1 MPPLGRP
8 GGRHDV
14 APMLRSL
21 AAPRARYGPLRDPRG
36 ACLPWGGPAGVM
48 MDVWNNLLQ
57 GFIVAGTPINLLWA
71 LVGCTIGTAVGVL
84 PGIGPATAVAMLLPI
99 TLKVEATASMIFF
112 AGIYYGAMYGG
123 STTSILLNTPGEA
136 GSMVTAL
143 EGNKMA
149 KNGRAGAALATA
161 AIGSFVAGTIATVLV
176 TLFAPLVA
184 LHAVKLGPPEYFLL
198 MLLAFCT
205 VSAVLGQSTLRGLTA
220 LGIGLAMG
228 LVGIDQITAQARY
241 TGGVPELMDG
251 LEVVLV
257 AVGLFAVAEALYA
270 VLYQGR
276 VVETQN
282 KLSRVHMTREE
293 WRRSWPAWLR
303 ATAIGFPFGTIPAGG
318 SEIPTFISYA
328 TEKKIS
334 KHRHEFGG
342 IGAIE
347 GVAGPEAANNAAVT
361 ATLIPLLTLG
371 IPTSNTT
378 AILLGAFQ
386 NYGIQPG
393 PQLFET
399 NGALVWALIASLYIG
414 NVMLLVLNLPLVG
427 LWVKLLKIPKPPLY
441 AGILIFA
448 TVGVYGMRQSA
459 FDLLLLYAI
468 GLLGVVLR
476 RYGFPTAPVVVGM
489 ILGPL
494 AEAQMRNALSIG
506 EGHWGVFVQ
515 RPMSLFL
522 LIVVLAVLV
531 LPRAVAWLK
540 RRRG

>member
-1 MPPLGRP
+1 VTDILG
-8 GGRHDV
+8 
-14 APMLRSL
+14 
-21 AAPRARYGPLRDPRG
+21 
-36 ACLPWGGPAGVM
+36 
-48 MDVWNNLLQ
+48 LLWQ
-57 GFIVAGTPINLLWA
+57 GFQTAGTPINLFWA
-71 LVGCTIGTAVGVL
+71 LLGCTLGTAVGVL

-99 TLKVEATASMIFF
+99 TLKVDPTASMIFF

-149 KNGRAGAALATA
+149 KSGRAGAALATA

-184 LHAVKLGPPEYFLL
+184 MYAVRLGPPEYFLL

-205 VSAVLGQSTLRGLTA
+205 VSAVLGKSALRGLTA
-220 LGIGLAMG
+220 LFVGLAMG
-228 LVGIDQITAQARY
+228 LVGLDQISGQARY
-241 TGGVPELMDG
+241 TGGVPEFMDG
-251 LEVVLV
+251 LEVVLI

-276 VVETQN
+276 TIETQN
-282 KLSRVHMTREE
+282 HLSKVHMTGSE

-303 ATAIGFPFGTIPAGG
+303 ATAIGFPFGCIPAGG
-318 SEIPTFISYA
+318 SEIPTFLSYA
-328 TEKKIS
+328 TERKLS
-334 KHRHEFGG
+334 KHKEEFGTV
-342 IGAIE
+342 GAIE
-347 GVAGPEAANNAAVT
+347 GVAGPEAANNAAIT

-393 PQLFET
+393 PQLFEK

-414 NVMLLVLNLPLVG
+414 NVMLLILNLPLVG
-427 LWVKLLKIPKPPLY
+427 LWVKLLKLPKAQLY

-459 FDLLLLYAI
+459 FDLVLLYAI
-468 GLLGVVLR
+468 GLLGVVMR
-476 RYGFPTAPVVVGM
+476 RFDFPTAPVVVGM

-494 AEAQMRNALSIG
+494 AEAQLRNAMSIG
-506 EGHWGVFVQ
+506 EGRWTVFVE
-515 RPMSLFL
+515 RPMSLSL
-522 LIVVLAVLV
+522 LVVVLAVLM
-531 LPRAVAWLK
+531 LPRAAKLL
-540 RRRG
+540 RRRKPG